1 MKHGWDY
8 KKLGELV
15 QVLNGYAFKSS
26 LYENQGIR
34 VLRITNVQKGN
45 IVDDD
50 PKYYPLSLTDEIRNY
65 LLKENDLL
73 MSLTGNVGRVGL
85 LTKEMLPAALNQRV
99 ACLRILS
106 NGLNLGFLFHYLNSD
121 KFEQDA
127 VLSAKGIAQKNMST
141 EWLKDYK
148 LPLPPI
154 SVQQTIVSELD
165 KINELIRLKKEQQ
178 KDYDNL
184 AQSIF
189 YEMFGDPVINEK
201 GWEFMKIGEIGTV
214 ERGAGI
220 SKKDFVE
227 DGLPCIHYGQLHT
240 ILGPTTRHH
249 HSCIPESLLPKYKTA
264 HTNDV
269 IMAITSE
276 DVEGSCKSTAWLG
289 NYDIVIGSDAAILHH
304 EQDGTFL
311 SYYTMTK
318 AFFNEKS
325 KYAKGFKV
333 THISAKEI
341 ENIPVYHPPL
351 ALQKDF
357 AKRIEVIE
365 QQKENIKS
373 TIQDLETLLAS
384 RMQYWFD

>member
-165 KINELIRLKKEQQ
+165 KINELIRLKKEQL

-249 HSCIPESLLPKYKTA
+249 HSCIPESLLPKYKIA

-341 ENIPVYHPPL
+341 ENILVYLPPL